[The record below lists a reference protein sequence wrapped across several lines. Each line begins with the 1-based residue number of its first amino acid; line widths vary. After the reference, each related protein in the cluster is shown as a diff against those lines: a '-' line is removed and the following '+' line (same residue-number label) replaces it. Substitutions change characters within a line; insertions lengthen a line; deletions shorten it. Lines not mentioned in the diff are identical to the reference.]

1 MKRTEYVKMTKKLKA
16 KPGLLK
22 ACIVANKV
30 GPWVYGV
37 LYGLFI
43 LLLAPLSPMAA
54 VRALLVPVGSF
65 FLVQLVSNL
74 LVYPKP
80 YEKFGVEPAIPED
93 KADGHS
99 IPCKQAYWYT
109 MIAFVFLFM
118 LTFPYRLIGVVLLVG
133 AAVLSAIRVI
143 GGLHFTRD
151 VIIGIVLALIFAYVG
166 FMV

>member
-1 MKRTEYVKMTKKLKA
+1 MTKSLKA

-22 ACIVANKV
+22 FCIVANKV
-30 GPWVYGV
+30 GPWVYGI
-37 LYGLFI
+37 LYGLFV
-43 LLLAPLSPMAA
+43 LLLLPVSPMGA
-54 VRALLVPVGSF
+54 VRVFLVPVGSY
-65 FLVQLVSNL
+65 FLVQLVSML

-109 MIAFVFLFM
+109 MIALVFL
-118 LTFPYRLIGVVLLVG
+118 LVLAYPYRLIGVVLLVG
-133 AAVLSAIRVI
+133 AVVLSVVRII

-151 VIIGIVLALIFAYVG
+151 VVIGIVLAVIFAYVG
-166 FMV
+166 LIG